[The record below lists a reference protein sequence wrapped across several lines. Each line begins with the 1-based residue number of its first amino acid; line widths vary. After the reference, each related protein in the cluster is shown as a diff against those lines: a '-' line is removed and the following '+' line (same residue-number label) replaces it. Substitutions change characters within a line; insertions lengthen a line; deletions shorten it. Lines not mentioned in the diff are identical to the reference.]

1 MREFK
6 IKTLDVI

>member
-6 IKTLDVI
+6 